1 MSTRKDTYSGFSR
14 CKLHHS
20 TPFLLSRYEN
30 IQHISVLL
38 KRKEGEGER
47 ERVRRGVHGRTG
59 RVRDEERC
67 LDDRFTGSNSWPST
81 CLPSLQLL
89 SVLHRLSDVIQASRG
104 LDLNTCVHP
113 PNDKVQVTQATVKSI

>member
-47 ERVRRGVHGRTG
+47 ERGRGGG
-59 RVRDEERC
+59 SDGEGERERERE
-67 LDDRFTGSNSWPST
+67 DI
-81 CLPSLQLL
+81 
-89 SVLHRLSDVIQASRG
+89 V
-104 LDLNTCVHP
+104 
-113 PNDKVQVTQATVKSI
+113 